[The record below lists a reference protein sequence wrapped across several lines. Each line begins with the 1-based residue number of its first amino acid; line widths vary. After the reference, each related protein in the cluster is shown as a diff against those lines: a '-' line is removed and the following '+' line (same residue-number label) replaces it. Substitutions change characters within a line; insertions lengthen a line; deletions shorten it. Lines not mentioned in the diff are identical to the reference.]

1 MKGII
6 IVLLAG
12 MLSLGLSS
20 FALAGMNHQPHSVKT
35 FMGKARKASTELTQ
49 TKQKKATTAIKRV
62 SIDTSHKGPRGI
74 NR

>member
-1 MKGII
+1 MKSFV

-35 FMGKARKASTELTQ
+35 FMGKERKAR
-49 TKQKKATTAIKRV
+49 TAISLNDQQKGATQKDGNHIKPYR
-62 SIDTSHKGPRGI
+62 KGPRRV
-74 NR
+74 NN